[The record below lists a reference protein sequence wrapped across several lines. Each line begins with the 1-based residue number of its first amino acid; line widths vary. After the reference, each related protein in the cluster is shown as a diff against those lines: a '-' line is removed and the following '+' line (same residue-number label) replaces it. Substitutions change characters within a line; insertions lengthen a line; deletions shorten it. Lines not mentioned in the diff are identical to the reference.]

1 MGGRSLYL
9 DCLEMQSVLALQLN
23 LGVSNDCV
31 IVFLLY
37 ISMSCLFTNLF
48 ILSILNT
55 ISYTSLIP
63 SLFFDWDRFGTDG
76 FRIESIYRACSVR

>member
-1 MGGRSLYL
+1 MGGKSLYL

-31 IVFLLY
+31 IVFIY
-37 ISMSCLFTNLF
+37 ISMSCFLQSVYIIHFK
-48 ILSILNT
+48 S

>member
-1 MGGRSLYL
+1 MGGKSLYL

-31 IVFLLY
+31 IVFIY
-37 ISMSCLFTNLF
+37 ISMSCFLQSVYIIHFK
-48 ILSILNT
+48 SIG
-55 ISYTSLIP
+55 YTSLIP

-76 FRIESIYRACSVR
+76 FRIESICRACSVR

>member
-31 IVFLLY
+31 IVFY
-37 ISMSCLFTNLF
+37 IHINVLLFTICLYYPF
-48 ILSILNT
+48 
-55 ISYTSLIP
+55 
-63 SLFFDWDRFGTDG
+63 
-76 FRIESIYRACSVR
+76 

>member
-1 MGGRSLYL
+1 
-9 DCLEMQSVLALQLN
+9 MQSVLALQLN

-31 IVFLLY
+31 IVFYIHINVLLLQSVY
-37 ISMSCLFTNLF
+37 IIHFK
-48 ILSILNT
+48 SIG
-55 ISYTSLIP
+55 YTSLIP

>member
-1 MGGRSLYL
+1 
-9 DCLEMQSVLALQLN
+9 MQSVLALQLN

-31 IVFLLY
+31 IVFLYTYQCLAFLQSVY
-37 ISMSCLFTNLF
+37 IIHFK
-48 ILSILNT
+48 SIG
-55 ISYTSLIP
+55 YTSLIP